1 VLHDLS
7 EQVAHCYRRAAECRE
22 RADTSAD
29 LADKAFYGD
38 RESAWLTLARSFEL
52 SERIGRVLS
61 EKQRQRARNWPAAGL
76 TSALNVLPSNCLAC
90 NVEMLL
96 QLAEPMFVQG
106 VMTFERAYVVCPN
119 CARIGTYRCD

>member
-1 VLHDLS
+1 MLYDLS
-7 EQVAHCYRRAAECRE
+7 EQVAHCYRRAAECKE
-22 RADTSAD
+22 RADIAAD
-29 LADKAFYGD
+29 LADRTFYRD

-61 EKQRQRARNWPAAGL
+61 EKQRQRVRNWPAAGL
-76 TSALNVLPSNCLAC
+76 MSALNVLPPNCLAC

-106 VMTFERAYVVCPN
+106 VMAFERAYVVCPN